1 MALVLTTRALLV
13 LVQASYQI
21 QIQYTTRV
29 VDSSNRKHSSVLIFF
44 V

>member
-21 QIQYTTRV
+21 HIQYTT
-29 VDSSNRKHSSVLIFF
+29 SVLEGTNR
-44 V
+44 